1 MKCAI
6 TKNLEGRYVATMMI
20 LSKKLNAG
28 EFNTEVNAR
37 IGLLI
42 LIQNYF
48 EGITHEQIFR

>member
-20 LSKKLNAG
+20 LSKKLIAD
-28 EFNTEVNAR
+28 EFNTEADAR

-48 EGITHEQIFR
+48 KGITHEQIFR

>member
-6 TKNLEGRYVATMMI
+6 IKNLEGRYVATMMI
-20 LSKKLNAG
+20 LSKKLIAD
-28 EFNTEVNAR
+28 EFNTEADAR

-48 EGITHEQIFR
+48 KGITHEQIFR